1 MAPDPTTH
9 ANDEET
15 ASPSQ
20 RRFSAVEPLD
30 RLQATLPAVPP
41 QAAKFDIR
49 SIPTTPA
56 ERCRASNIDVSPDQD
71 VGLSEKIAVLEDK
84 GKGLPQT
91 YAEETVLYL
100 AYGSNLAAKTFLG
113 MRGIRPISKIRVLVP
128 DLRLTFDLPGV
139 PYAEPCFAGTQYRD
153 PDLVSEPDS
162 ESDVNITDDEKLLTE
177 SEFISEKASLL
188 ARTREIPGTDSHER
202 RWHKPLVGVVYEVTL
217 QDYAKIIATE
227 GGGRGYRDA
236 VVDCYPFAEDY
247 KSSNPVPDHPST
259 QGFKTHTLLSPA
271 ADDARKRVYAAKGI
285 EPTPASGSCPTFSIF
300 GDIQP
305 HMRPDPEYAQPSAR
319 YLGLL
324 ITGSEEHDLPVSY
337 REYLSNIHSY
347 HVTTSRQKIGR
358 VVFLAMWGPPLLLI
372 LKLSRVFAGPDG
384 RSPLWLASAANLLL
398 SGMWYSY
405 DYVFKTVF
413 GDGERTIDDTSS
425 S

>member
-1 MAPDPTTH
+1 MAPNPPSQPDD
-9 ANDEET
+9 AET
-15 ASPSQ
+15 ISPSQ

-41 QAAKFDIR
+41 QAAKLDIR
-49 SIPTTPA
+49 SIPTTSD

-71 VGLSEKIAVLEDK
+71 VRLSEKIAALEDK
-84 GKGLPQT
+84 GKGLPET

-113 MRGIRPISKIRVLVP
+113 MRGIKPISKIRVLVP

-139 PYAEPCFAGTQYRD
+139 PYAEPCFAGTQFRD
-153 PDLVSEPDS
+153 PDIASEPES
-162 ESDVNITDDEKLLTE
+162 ESEADVDDDKLLTE
-177 SEFISEKASLL
+177 SEFLSEKALL
-188 ARTREIPGTDSHER
+188 LTQTREISTGSHER

-217 QDYAKIIATE
+217 MDYAKIIATE
-227 GGGRGYRDA
+227 GGGRGYRDV

-247 KSSNPVPDHPST
+247 KSTNPVPDHPST
-259 QGFKTHTLLSPA
+259 QAFKTHTLLSPA

-285 EPTPASGSCPTFSIF
+285 EASTASGSCPTISIF
-300 GDIQP
+300 NIQP

-337 REYLSNIHSY
+337 REYLSGIHSY
-347 HVTTSRQKIGR
+347 HISTSRQKIGK
-358 VVFLAMWGPPLLLI
+358 VVFLAMWGPPLLLT
-372 LKLSRVFAGPDG
+372 LKLSKVFAGPDG
-384 RSPLWLASAANLLL
+384 RSPQWLASAANLLF
-398 SGMWYSY
+398 SGMWNSY
-405 DYVFKTVF
+405 DYFFRMVF
-413 GDGERTIDDTSS
+413 GDGERTIDDTPSS
-425 S
+425 